1 MWCKYICKFCN
12 DVQRGAMIILGKN
25 DIIHPYIILIDLYIY
40 IYIYIYLYEYVY
52 VYIIHPNIEWIKS
65 RQVFKKS

>member
-25 DIIHPYIILIDLYIY
+25 DIIHPYIILIYIY
-40 IYIYIYLYEYVY
+40 IYIYM
-52 VYIIHPNIEWIKS
+52 YI
-65 RQVFKKS
+65 

>member
-25 DIIHPYIILIDLYIY
+25 DIIHPYIILIYIY
-40 IYIYIYLYEYVY
+40 IYIY